1 MIKIINDFLPK
12 EYHEAIVND
21 MLSNNFPWYYNPRTL
36 EEEGGVEPDD
46 KFIFV
51 HLFNNAVEV
60 TSNWYPLINDM
71 YKFIHKEQPFKQVYR
86 CKANLSTNQG
96 KAVKHGA
103 HQDLHDVDDYITC
116 VYQVNKNNGMTVFDD
131 PDKGIYQEVPSEG
144 NQLII
149 FSGNILHYGV
159 TQTDKKARVVI
170 NFVMDNNES

>member
-12 EYHEAIVND
+12 EYHQAIMDD

-36 EEEGGVEPDD
+36 EDESGVIPDD

-71 YKFIHKEQPFKQVYR
+71 YKFIHKEQPFKRVYR

-103 HQDLHDVDDYITC
+103 HQDLHDVEDYITC

-159 TQTDKKARVVI
+159 TQTDEKARVVI
-170 NFVMDNNES
+170 NFVMDNNET